1 MGLKD
6 CGKKFAVVTSKE
18 HRDGGFEGSMPQGT
32 LWLVDPNP
40 DVAAF
45 LKEASLR
52 AVDVAIVD
60 EDGTPFP
67 DYSMSDLKGF
77 ARDNAQ
83 LGGGM
88 QLIVI
93 ASPDRAEGDPDLADL
108 AALGVRDVID
118 PADRRTIEE
127 IILDAMANPK
137 GPDAPGYREGAPR
150 RGFLSRLLGE
160 RKAKKPRDPAGA
172 PSMGV
177 PAEKPLPPISDEPSE
192 AAVARELVADQLA
205 REKEAAG
212 DDGSDP
218 IAAAMRA
225 AAPAASPRPMR
236 RDEPAA
242 PTPAPLIPPAP
253 SQADD
258 PIAAAIAAAARTSP
272 LSPMRPAAPAAHDAA
287 ESFEGADDPEPE
299 PARLPRESSM
309 PKEGAEAGHGPDAGD
324 GPMARVA
331 DRTEEAARPAA
342 ESLPPLEPRGPR
354 ADAGRDPA
362 GMGNESRR
370 PAEAGRAMPEGGP
383 AAPAVDPESIRADL
397 TAEFERRMR
406 EMASAYERKLA
417 LAMRGGREQRVFAVC
432 SIVPEAPT
440 TLAAV
445 EAAIWAADRLPGM
458 RATVVEHDPRK
469 LPSLAPYGAIAP
481 GDDALYPD
489 VAVHDLGCDLAAAR
503 EMALSGAGVMLV
515 LAAEPWLREAQ
526 SQAWAASAEAHE
538 LLEDGLLAPVMPGAG
553 DAAEGIAEEILGM
566 RPSSVASL
574 DPGLFTYSDP
584 KPCRS
589 LEAAMGAAADQL
601 AEQTA
606 SSPGERIGASRAKPE
621 RGHDDPVAAKPER
634 GHDDPVAAKPER
646 GHDDPAEKAAP
657 TPSVAYVNRNSA
669 ETAGPFRVPEG
680 PEAEA
685 AFLEAL
691 RARYPRPDWWEVGEK
706 KKNREHKGWRSEP
719 AVKAELGK
727 RAAYFAAHPMQA
739 PDGGDAE

>member
-18 HRDGGFEGSMPQGT
+18 HRDGGFERSMPQGT

-150 RGFLSRLLGE
+150 RGFLSRLLGG
-160 RKAKKPRDPAGA
+160 RKAKKPRESAGA

-212 DDGSDP
+212 DDGGDP

-225 AAPAASPRPMR
+225 AAPAASPRPIR

-242 PTPAPLIPPAP
+242 PAPEPPIPPAP

-272 LSPMRPAAPAAHDAA
+272 LSPMRPAALSAHDAA
-287 ESFEGADDPEPE
+287 DPFEGADDPEPE

-309 PKEGAEAGHGPDAGD
+309 PKEGPEASHGPDAGD

-331 DRTEEAARPAA
+331 DRTEEAARPA
-342 ESLPPLEPRGPR
+342 
-354 ADAGRDPA
+354 
-362 GMGNESRR
+362 
-370 PAEAGRAMPEGGP
+370 
-383 AAPAVDPESIRADL
+383 VDPESIRADL
-397 TAEFERRMR
+397 AAEFERRMR

-458 RATVVEHDPRK
+458 RAAVVEHDSRK

-481 GDDALYPD
+481 GDDAFYPD

-553 DAAEGIAEEILGM
+553 DAAADIAEEILGM

-589 LEAAMGAAADQL
+589 LEAAMGEAAEQL
-601 AEQTA
+601 AEQA
-606 SSPGERIGASRAKPE
+606 AASPGERIGASRAKPA
-621 RGHDDPVAAKPER
+621 RGHDDPVAAKP
-634 GHDDPVAAKPER
+634 AR

-669 ETAGPFRVPEG
+669 EAAGPFRVPEG

-739 PDGGDAE
+739 PADGAGE